1 MYLKLSSNRNYAHL
15 IGFNKISEFNI
26 NNKLKLDTDL
36 TVELETYTNE
46 TVTIYYR
53 TPFIAN
59 IWFHFKNIKVYTAD
73 PAYDYEETAGYLT
86 FSSGLKSQTINIKL
100 RAAAL
105 LDSRLTQTTLY
116 PRMFQVVLFNCS
128 PDCNIVSSVSNVTIL
143 AENINRNKASL

>member
-1 MYLKLSSNRNYAHL
+1 MPKFGS
-15 IGFNKISEFNI
+15 IS
-26 NNKLKLDTDL
+26 KTLTD
-36 TVELETYTNE
+36 
-46 TVTIYYR
+46 
-53 TPFIAN
+53 PG
-59 IWFHFKNIKVYTAD
+59 
-73 PAYDYEETAGYLT
+73 YDYEETAGYLT

-143 AENINRNKASL
+143 AENKAFLLIYCFYIHGAHSGVALSLN